1 MYFSNREYRRAVW
14 AVAIFLCLLQSSAAP
29 QERQDSSSR
38 RVPAKMLA
46 PEQAGILLGEGRMDL
61 EQPLKTLNFMGLR
74 DGDIVADIGCGNG
87 FYTLQIA
94 PRIGPHGTVFAV
106 DVQQGMLDLMLAR
119 SEEAGV
125 KNVYPIL
132 GFVDDPMLPPGKID
146 WILLVDA
153 YHEFSE
159 PGAMLARMK
168 DSLAP
173 GGRIALLEYRAE
185 QDPATIPF
193 PIPRDH
199 KMSIDEVMS
208 EWIPAGFELVQRAEF
223 LPAQHLFIF
232 KAAGDDT
239 RRAIRPLQVGDTPNV
254 TTFDNRV
261 YFAGQPTKEAIKQFA
276 ELGVKTVINLR
287 QESEMA
293 SLGFDEKDA
302 VESAGMTYV
311 HAPMGRGIPPEATR
325 RRIME
330 ALDTSADA
338 PVLLHCASSN
348 RVGTIWS
355 VYAGLRAG
363 LSTEDALSEGRAAG
377 MKAPALVQ
385 AARDALSDLLN

>member
-1 MYFSNREYRRAVW
+1 MHTYTREQKIPLW
-14 AVAIFLCLLQSSAAP
+14 ALGLLLCLLQMPAVALEEQDAAGK
-29 QERQDSSSR
+29 

-46 PEQAGILLGEGRMDL
+46 PEQAGILLSPGRMAL
-61 EQPLKTLNFMGLR
+61 EEPLKTLNFMGLR

-94 PRIGPHGTVFAV
+94 PRIGPHGAVFAV

-119 SEEAGV
+119 REEAGI

-132 GFVDDPMLPPGKID
+132 GSFVDPMLPPGKVD

-153 YHEFSE
+153 YHEFSNPE
-159 PGAMLARMK
+159 AMLARMK
-168 DSLAP
+168 ESLAP
-173 GGRIALLEYRAE
+173 GGRIALLEYRGE

-208 EWIPAGFELVQRAEF
+208 EWIPAGFELVQRVEF
-223 LPAQHLFIF
+223 LPAQHLFVF

-239 RRAIRPLQVGDTPNV
+239 RRAIRTLEVGDTLNV
-254 TTFDNRV
+254 TTFDNKV
-261 YFAGQPTKEAIKQFA
+261 YFAGQPTEEALKQFA

-287 QESEMA
+287 GESELA
-293 SLGFDEKDA
+293 SLGFDEKEA
-302 VESAGMTYV
+302 VEKAGMTYV
-311 HAPMGRGIPPEATR
+311 HAPMGRELPPETTLK
-325 RRIME
+325 RIMD
-330 ALDTSADA
+330 ALDTNADA

-355 VYAGLRAG
+355 VYAALRGGLA
-363 LSTEDALSEGRAAG
+363 TESALSEGQAAG
-377 MKAPALVQ
+377 MHAPALEK
-385 AARDALSDLLN
+385 AAREALSGN